1 MKWIGII
8 FLISTIWT
16 SLEPS
21 FDSKGRLTEPLGV
34 QFGINEE
41 YFISEKECWKY
52 LDEHSSFKLL
62 DLVDDRNFY
71 DVQSKIKSYE
81 IEDVGYAYVTCKPK
95 YLSITTPPFGRSQ
108 DSTQTPKK

>member
-1 MKWIGII
+1 MKWVGII
-8 FLISTIWT
+8 FLINTVWT
-16 SLEPS
+16 SLVPS

-34 QFGINEE
+34 QFGINDE

-52 LDEHSSFKLL
+52 FDKHLSFELL
-62 DLVDDRNFY
+62 DVYSRNFY

-81 IEDVGYAYVTCKPK
+81 IEDVGYAYDTCKPK

-108 DSTQTPKK
+108 E